1 MKKQILGMGI
11 FFALVMSSSFVEAQ
25 INYKTAAGVKFYPGA
40 FSIKHFVTEKNAVEG
55 LFYLWQ
61 YGTRITGLYEFHNAL
76 PGLGIENL
84 NWYAGV
90 GGHIAFWNNR
100 WINRYPSRSSDV
112 GIGVDAVLGLDWK
125 IPSAPLNISV
135 DWQPSINIVGY
146 RYGEFGWGGVGI
158 RYVFK

>member
-1 MKKQILGMGI
+1 MGI

-100 WINRYPSRSSDV
+100 WSTFYPGRSNDV
-112 GIGVDAVLGLDWK
+112 GIGIDGVIGLDWK
-125 IPSAPLNISV
+125 VPNAP
-135 DWQPSINIVGY
+135 INIVSIGSH
-146 RYGEFGWGGVGI
+146 RLTSLDTDTANLAGVALASAM
-158 RYVFK
+158 FSNKK